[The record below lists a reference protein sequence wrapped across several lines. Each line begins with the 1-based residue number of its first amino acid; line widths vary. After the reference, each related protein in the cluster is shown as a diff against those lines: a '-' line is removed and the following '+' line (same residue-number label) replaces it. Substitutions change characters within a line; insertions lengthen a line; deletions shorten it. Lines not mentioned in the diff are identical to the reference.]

1 MMMMKTFRRRS
12 IFFSLRIETLNID
25 GDPFSHN
32 NKQQHQRIQNSCS
45 LIYLHTQQQQQ
56 QQQQQQRYN
65 KNVEGFSPF
74 ILHATE
80 PSVQRDQP
88 RGRVAKRRREK
99 SHRAEVFR

>member
-1 MMMMKTFRRRS
+1 
-12 IFFSLRIETLNID
+12 L
-25 GDPFSHN
+25 
-32 NKQQHQRIQNSCS
+32 QQQRKFKILVLSY
-45 LIYLHTQQQQQ
+45 IYTQQQQQ
-56 QQQQQQRYN
+56 QQQKRYN

>member
-1 MMMMKTFRRRS
+1 LIVQTKAKKIRKFFF
-12 IFFSLRIETLNID
+12 FFS
-25 GDPFSHN
+25 H
-32 NKQQHQRIQNSCS
+32 
-45 LIYLHTQQQQQ
+45 YLHH
-56 QQQQQQRYN
+56 QQQQRYN